1 MILNHHDV
9 DNDDVLF
16 VVVVVGFQLSNEIL
30 EFSLSIAG
38 LIHVK
43 FVLNSNVIVVV
54 VAWQQ

>member
-16 VVVVVGFQLSNEIL
+16 VVVVGFQLSSEIL

-43 FVLNSNVIVVV
+43 FVLNLNVIVVV